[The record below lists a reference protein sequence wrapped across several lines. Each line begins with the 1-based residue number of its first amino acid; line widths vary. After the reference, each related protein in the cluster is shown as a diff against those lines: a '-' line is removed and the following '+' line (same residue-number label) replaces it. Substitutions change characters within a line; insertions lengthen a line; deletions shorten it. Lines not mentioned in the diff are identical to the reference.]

1 MDKINTA
8 ATVLIVPGLRD
19 FVAEHWQTHLQA
31 RLCKV
36 RSVPPLQHDKLSHAH
51 RVAAI
56 QAEIEQIEGPIV
68 IVAHSA
74 GVLMTMHW
82 AAKYQDQ
89 YLDPVQ
95 QLDQKQHL
103 DLVQQSD
110 KKQWIQAALLVAP
123 PNLDQA
129 WPDNYPTP
137 ESMRLKGWDHFL
149 DLQLA
154 FPSVVIASRNDP
166 LASFSSVERMAQG
179 WGSAL
184 LDLGDVGHLNPA
196 AGYGYWP
203 LAEQLVQQLDQHSA
217 IDPSQFNAES
227 TVV

>member
-1 MDKINTA
+1 MDKINTT
-8 ATVLIVPGLRD
+8 ATVLIVPELRD
-19 FVAEHWQTHLQA
+19 HVAEHWQTHLHA
-31 RLCKV
+31 RLGRV
-36 RSVPPLQHDKLSHAH
+36 RSVPPLQANQLSHAH

-56 QAEIEQIEGPIV
+56 QAEIERIAGPIV

-82 AAKYQDQ
+82 AAKYQQIYLNKKHQQDQ
-89 YLDPVQ
+89 
-95 QLDQKQHL
+95 QKQW
-103 DLVQQSD
+103 V
-110 KKQWIQAALLVAP
+110 QAALLVAP

-137 ESMRLKGWDHFL
+137 ESMRLKGWDHFQ

-154 FPSVVIASRNDP
+154 FPSVVVASRNDP

-179 WGSAL
+179 WGSTL

-196 AGYGYWP
+196 AGYGHWP

-217 IDPSQFNAES
+217 IDPSQFSAES